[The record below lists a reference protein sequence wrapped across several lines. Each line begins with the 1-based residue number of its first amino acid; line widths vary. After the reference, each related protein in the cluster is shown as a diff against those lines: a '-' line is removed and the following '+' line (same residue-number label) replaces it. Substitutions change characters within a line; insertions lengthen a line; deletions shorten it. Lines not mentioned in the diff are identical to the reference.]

1 LTSVILNEHLSRVTF
16 YSRRVRS
23 LKLLAPDPDISN
35 SLLTI
40 IINEL
45 QELRPLLPLK
55 RLYIP
60 SLNPISTPLQNSL
73 LFLRPDNLESF
84 TIKQITSASEAM
96 AATFLH
102 KLTLKGRT
110 LTRLCVG
117 GHLSR
122 TLLAVLPSCHNLNY
136 LEIYFFHSQISLRF
150 LQELSSVALRTLKIS
165 FQNRCV
171 LQQISSNQIYA
182 FDNLVDLVVL
192 GPASTI
198 GCVLD
203 CIRAP
208 LLARFHLVCV
218 SIASNDSVDFATCIQ
233 KAVLLT
239 GRNGQD
245 SGVSFMMLDLKVPSA
260 IVDYDST
267 IGLTSTLANIQTLRV
282 FVPAYSFQRVNLNA
296 TLPWTHL
303 RTLNLHSDNPLA
315 DTTTLDSLDIFILQ
329 DIATL
334 CPQLEFAGL
343 PIDRGTEYDARKM
356 QEIIQNTPAKSP
368 ALEILVFRR
377 LPSQWSY
384 PISAAVTLAN
394 FIDHFFP
401 MIRSVRHAP
410 GKNDDREQ
418 WCKGVQ
424 DILHGYKR
432 IRERGK
438 ATTNAGHPSQPPS

>member
-1 LTSVILNEHLSRVTF
+1 MTSVILSEHLSRVTF

-45 QELRPLLPLK
+45 QELKPLLPLK
-55 RLYIP
+55 RLNIP
-60 SLNPISTPLQNSL
+60 SLNLISTPLQNSL

-84 TIKQITSASEAM
+84 TIKQITSAIV
-96 AATFLH
+96 ATFLH

-150 LQELSSVALRTLKIS
+150 LQELSSVTLRTLKIS

-171 LQQISSNQIYA
+171 LQQTSSNQIYS
-182 FDNLVDLVVL
+182 FKNLVDLVVH
-192 GPASTI
+192 GPASNI

-208 LLARFHLVCV
+208 LLAYFHLIC
-218 SIASNDSVDFATCIQ
+218 ASNDNVDFATCIQ

-245 SGVSFMMLDLKVPSA
+245 SGVNLMVLDLKVPSA

-267 IGLTSTLANIQTLRV
+267 IGLTSTLANVQTLRV
-282 FVPAYSFQRVNLNA
+282 LVPACSFLRVNLNS

-315 DTTTLDSLDIFILQ
+315 VTTTLDSLDIFILQ
-329 DIATL
+329 DIATQ
-334 CPQLEFAGL
+334 CPRLKFAGL

-368 ALEILVFRR
+368 ALETLVFRR

-401 MIRSVRHAP
+401 MMRSVRYAP
-410 GKNDDREQ
+410 GQNDDREQ